1 MNATTTN
8 TSAQDT
14 TVADILAQTTDIGAE
29 LVQQAPVVEVS
40 STLVDKA
47 SAAAQAVKTAS
58 GAGLN
63 FIQEHKSATIA
74 AAGVVV
80 VAGVGYA
87 AYKWYKGRK
96 ASKKA

>member
-1 MNATTTN
+1 MTTSTTTQ
-8 TSAQDT
+8 TAQT
-14 TVADILAQTTDIGAE
+14 TVADLLAQTTAAGSE
-29 LVQQAPVVEVS
+29 LAQQAPVVEVS
-40 STLVDKA
+40 STLADKA

>member
-1 MNATTTN
+1 MTTSTTTQ
-8 TSAQDT
+8 TAQT
-14 TVADILAQTTDIGAE
+14 TVADLLTQTTVAGSE

-40 STLVDKA
+40 STLADKA

-80 VAGVGYA
+80 VAGAGYA

>member
-1 MNATTTN
+1 MTTSTTTQ
-8 TSAQDT
+8 TAQT
-14 TVADILAQTTDIGAE
+14 TVADLLAQTTVTGSE
-29 LVQQAPVVEVS
+29 LVQQAPTAETT
-40 STLVDKA
+40 STLTDKVG
-47 SAAAQAVKTAS
+47 AAAQAVKTAS

-80 VAGVGYA
+80 VAGAGYA

>member
-1 MNATTTN
+1 MTTTTTN
-8 TSAQDT
+8 TTPT
-14 TVADILAQTTDIGAE
+14 TAADLLAQTTVAGSE
-29 LVQQAPVVEVS
+29 LMQQAPTAETT
-40 STLVDKA
+40 STLTDKVG
-47 SAAAQAVKTAS
+47 AAAQAVKTAS

-80 VAGVGYA
+80 VAGAGYA

>member
-1 MNATTTN
+1 MTTSTTT
-8 TSAQDT
+8 QT
-14 TVADILAQTTDIGAE
+14 TVADLLAQTTVTGSE
-29 LVQQAPVVEVS
+29 LAQQAPVVEVS
-40 STLVDKA
+40 STLADKA

-80 VAGVGYA
+80 VAGAGYA
-87 AYKWYKGRK
+87 ARRTWTIPPPGP
-96 ASKKA
+96 